1 MLYPL
6 SYEGL
11 ACTFAQHAGPVL
23 IRWTRAGYLAS
34 DGLCPTCAAYRVA
47 DLRRRPQ
54 HAVPIVRMVMQVVP
68 VGTAAGDGN

>member
-1 MLYPL
+1 
-6 SYEGL
+6 
-11 ACTFAQHAGPVL
+11 L

-34 DGLCPTCAAYRVA
+34 NGLCRTCAAYRVA